1 MNRYK
6 DILTTKK
13 DHLEEEKNISVDER
27 VDNLIKLK
35 TIRKKHENI
44 LNIQKKYL
52 EDKKTI
58 SVDERIKNLKKLKST
73 IKKYEN
79 DIIHALELDLGK
91 HIFESYSN
99 EVGFVYSSID
109 YNIKNI
115 KKWAKVKRVKNDL
128 AQLPGKSYIYK
139 CHYGSV
145 LIIGPYNYPFQLL
158 IEPLVGAIAGGNT
171 VVLKPSEYTVNL
183 EKVIIKM
190 IKDAFNEEY
199 IAVVS
204 GDYQV
209 NSALL
214 DLEFDY
220 IFFTG
225 SVNVGKIVMEKAS
238 KKLIPITLEL
248 GGKSP
253 VIVDNS
259 ANLKI
264 SAKRIMWGKLI
275 NAGQTCV
282 APDYVLAHEDI
293 YDDLVKEFIKV
304 IKEFYGEDIKNNKEF
319 GRIVNDKHM
328 NRLKNILEHD
338 KNKIVYGGEIDFKN
352 RFISP
357 TILKDVDLNDK
368 VMSEELFGPILPVI
382 KYKNIEDIKY
392 YISKHKNPLALYVF
406 SENKA
411 FSEDVIT
418 RFSFGGGCVNDTIS
432 HVASNYL
439 PFGGIGSSGM
449 GSYHG
454 KSSFDTF
461 THSKSIVKKST
472 KLDIKLVLPPYKNRI
487 NIIKKVMK

>member
-1 MNRYK
+1 M
-6 DILTTKK
+6 
-13 DHLEEEKNISVDER
+13 SVIYTQ
-27 VDNLIKLK
+27 L
-35 TIRKKHENI
+35 
-44 LNIQKKYL
+44 
-52 EDKKTI
+52 
-58 SVDERIKNLKKLKST
+58 
-73 IKKYEN
+73 
-79 DIIHALELDLGK
+79 
-91 HIFESYSN
+91 
-99 EVGFVYSSID
+99 
-109 YNIKNI
+109 KNI
-115 KKWAKVKRVKNDL
+115 KRWAKVKKVKNDL

-158 IEPLVGAIAGGNT
+158 IEPLIGAIAGGNT
-171 VVLKPSEYTVNL
+171 VILKPSEYTINL
-183 EKVIIKM
+183 EKVIYKM

-199 IAVVS
+199 IAVAV
-204 GDYQV
+204 GDYQI

-214 DLEFDY
+214 DFEFDY

-238 KKLIPITLEL
+238 KNLTPVTLEL

-253 VIVDNS
+253 VIVDNT
-259 ANLKI
+259 ANLKV

-293 YDDLVKEFIKV
+293 YDDLIKEFIKV
-304 IKEFYGEDIKNNKEF
+304 VDDFYGKDIKNNNEF
-319 GRIVNDKHM
+319 GRIINYKHM
-328 NRLKNILEHD
+328 NRLKNILECD
-338 KNKIVYGGEIDFKN
+338 KNKIVYGGEIDFEN

-357 TILKDVDLNDK
+357 TILKNIDINDK

-382 KYKNIEDIKY
+382 KYKDIKDIKY

-406 SENKA
+406 SEDSD
-411 FSEDVIT
+411 FSEDIIT
-418 RFSFGGGCVNDTIS
+418 RFSFGGGCVNDTIT

-454 KSSFDTF
+454 KTSFDTF

-472 KLDIKLVLPPYKNRI
+472 KLDIKLVFPPYKNRI
-487 NIIKKVMK
+487 NLIKKVMK

>member
-1 MNRYK
+1 MNKYEN
-6 DILTTKK
+6 ILTLQKRYLDNK
-13 DHLEEEKNISVDER
+13 KNISV
-27 VDNLIKLK
+27 
-35 TIRKKHENI
+35 
-44 LNIQKKYL
+44 
-52 EDKKTI
+52 
-58 SVDERIKNLKKLKST
+58 SERIENLRILKNT
-73 IKKYEN
+73 IKKYEK
-79 DIIHALELDLGK
+79 DIIDALELDLGK
-91 HIFESYSN
+91 HEFESYSN
-99 EVGFVYSSID
+99 EVGFVYSSIE
-109 YNIKNI
+109 YTIKNI
-115 KKWAKVKRVKNDL
+115 KKWTKVKRVKNDL

-139 CHYGSV
+139 CQYGSV

-171 VVLKPSEYTVNL
+171 VVLKPSEYTINL

-190 IKDAFNEEY
+190 IKEAFNEEY
-199 IAVVS
+199 IAVVN
-204 GDYQV
+204 GDYTV

-214 DLEFDY
+214 DLQFDY

-225 SVNVGKIVMEKAS
+225 SVNVGKIIMEKAS
-238 KKLIPITLEL
+238 KHLTPITLEL

-253 VIVDNS
+253 VIVDDT

-282 APDYVLAHEDI
+282 APDYVLAHENI
-293 YDDLVKEFIKV
+293 YDELIKEFIKV
-304 IKEFYGEDIKNNKEF
+304 IKEFYGEDIKNNKDF

-328 NRLKNILEHD
+328 NRLNKILEAD
-338 KNKIVYGGEIDFKN
+338 KDKIVFGGEVDFKN

-357 TILKDVDLNDK
+357 TILKDIDLNDAI
-368 VMSEELFGPILPVI
+368 MSDEIFGPILPVI
-382 KYKNIEDIKY
+382 KYKSMDDIKY

-411 FSEDVIT
+411 FSEDIIT

-439 PFGGIGSSGM
+439 PFGGVGSSGM

-472 KLDIKLVLPPYKNRI
+472 KLDIKLVFPPYKNRI
-487 NIIKKVMK
+487 NNIRKIMK

>member
-238 KKLIPITLEL
+238 KHLTPVTLEL

-253 VIVDNS
+253 VIVDNT

-293 YDDLVKEFIKV
+293 YEEFINECINV
-304 IKEFYGEDIKNNKEF
+304 VKEFYGQDIINNKEF
-319 GRIVNDKHM
+319 GRIINEKHM
-328 NRLKNILEHD
+328 TRLSNILECD
-338 KNKIVYGGEIDFKN
+338 KDKIVFGGDIDFEK
-352 RFISP
+352 RYISP
-357 TILKDVDLNDK
+357 TILKDVTTDDK
-368 VMSEELFGPILPVI
+368 VMSEELFGPILPVL
-382 KYKNIEDIKY
+382 KYKNMEDLKY
-392 YISKHKNPLALYVF
+392 FISINKNPLAFYVF
-406 SENKA
+406 SEDEN
-411 FSEDVIT
+411 FSEDVIN

-432 HVASNYL
+432 HVASKYL
-439 PFGGIGSSGM
+439 PFGGIGASGM
-449 GSYHG
+449 GNYHG
-454 KSSFDTF
+454 KTSFDTF
-461 THSKSIVKKST
+461 THTKAIVKKNT
-472 KLDIKLVLPPYKNRI
+472 KLDINLVFPPYKNKI
-487 NIIKKVMK
+487 NLIKKIMK

>member
-6 DILTTKK
+6 DIL
-13 DHLEEEKNISVDER
+13 DA
-27 VDNLIKLK
+27 
-35 TIRKKHENI
+35 
-44 LNIQKKYL
+44 QKKYL
-52 EDKKTI
+52 ENKGSI
-58 SVDERIKNLKKLKST
+58 SVDERIRNLKKLKTS

-79 DIIHALELDLGK
+79 DILEALRLDLGK
-91 HIFESYSN
+91 HEFEAYLN
-99 EVGFVYSSID
+99 EVGFVYGSID
-109 YNIKNI
+109 DAIKNI
-115 KKWAKVKRVKNDL
+115 KTWTKVKKVKNDS
-128 AQLPGKSYIYK
+128 AQFPGKSYIYK

-171 VVLKPSEYTVNL
+171 VVLKPSEYTANV
-183 EKVIIKM
+183 EKVIIEM
-190 IKDAFNEEY
+190 IKDTFNEEY

-238 KKLIPITLEL
+238 KNLIPVTLEL

-304 IKEFYGEDIKNNKEF
+304 IKEFYGEDIKNNKDF
-319 GRIVNDKHM
+319 GRIVNEKHM
-328 NRLKNILEHD
+328 NRLNDILEAD
-338 KNKIVYGGEIDFKN
+338 KEKIVFGGEVDFEN

-357 TILKDVDLNDK
+357 TILKNVDLNDK

-382 KYKNIEDIKY
+382 KYKNMEDIKH

-411 FSEDVIT
+411 FSEEVIT
-418 RFSFGGGCVNDTIS
+418 IFSFAGGCVNDTIS

-472 KLDIKLVLPPYKNRI
+472 KLDIKLVFPPYKNKI
-487 NIIKKVMK
+487 NAIKKFMK